1 MKGAAILQKDIL
13 IWIQSFAASWLDT
26 MMIAFSF
33 VGDEEFYVATVPL
46 IYYLIS
52 KRVGVRLAIVLSL
65 STFVNYALK
74 FFFNAPRPI
83 GVDGIRSLYTESAPS
98 MSFPSGHAQGSATYW
113 GYLATQVKKPW
124 FFALAGLMVLSIML
138 SRLYLGV
145 HWPIDVAAG
154 LLFGLVFVAGI
165 VYVDGRLT
173 ERPLSFGI
181 KLTLGIVLPLLLLFV
196 YHEPDGRKMIGFLL
210 GCWSGYVL
218 ESHTLRMA
226 LPKSIWKRIL
236 PTALAIGI
244 VFGLRALLKDLL
256 PTDAPWDLVR
266 YLLIGLTATLA
277 VPWLFVKLRWYP
289 RE

>member
-1 MKGAAILQKDIL
+1 MIL
-13 IWIQSFAASWLDT
+13 
-26 MMIAFSF
+26 FSI

-46 IYYLIS
+46 IYFLIS
-52 KRVGVRLAIVLSL
+52 KRVGIRLAIVLSL

-113 GYLATQVKKPW
+113 GYLATQVKKSW
-124 FFALAGLMVLSIML
+124 FFALAGVLVLCIML

-154 LLFGLVFVAGI
+154 LLFGLVFVTGI
-165 VYVDGRLT
+165 VWADGRM
-173 ERPLSFGI
+173 EARPLSFGI
-181 KLTLGIVLPLLLLFV
+181 KLGIGIVLPLLLLLV
-196 YHEPDGRKMIGFLL
+196 YHEADGRKMIGFLL

-218 ESHTLRMA
+218 ESHTLRMK
-226 LPKSIWKRIL
+226 LPKSIWQRLL
-236 PTALAIGI
+236 PTAVAIAI

-256 PTDAPWDLVR
+256 PAEAPWDLVR
-266 YLLIGLTATLA
+266 YLLLGLTATLA
-277 VPWLFVKLRWYP
+277 VPWLFVKWRWYP
-289 RE
+289 RETE

>member
-1 MKGAAILQKDIL
+1 MQKDIL
-13 IWIQSFAASWLDT
+13 IWIQGFAASWLDT
-26 MMIAFSF
+26 LMIAFSF

-124 FFALAGLMVLSIML
+124 FFALAGVMMLLIML

-165 VYVDGRLT
+165 VWVDGRLM
-173 ERPLSFGI
+173 ERPLSFGV

-226 LPKSIWKRIL
+226 LPESIWKRIL
-236 PTALAIGI
+236 PTAVAIAI
-244 VFGLRALLKDLL
+244 VFGLRALLKEVL

-266 YLLIGLTATLA
+266 YLLIGVTATLA

-289 RE
+289 REK